1 MPLELHPMTT
11 ADTLSWT
18 RVRAIA
24 YYGPTH
30 DLLHTGPISESSMHG
45 VAEDRKREL
54 NKPNT
59 WHWKIVDTDLDPSSD
74 DSLDNGGRTIAI
86 SVWSMH
92 NIATKRVE
100 DGSYEASSIPAEKVD
115 EIPGFLPPELRL
127 DALGSLLKPLRAAQE
142 EVMGT
147 SSQYFK
153 LNQLAT
159 HPDHQGRGAAKLML
173 DWGMDKADEEGLVTY
188 LDATAT
194 GRLVYEK
201 RGFKLVKEI
210 EWDRVPWG
218 GEGKDWHGAMV
229 RQPVGH

>member
-159 HPDHQGRGAAKLML
+159 HPDHQGRGC
-173 DWGMDKADEEGLVTY
+173 
-188 LDATAT
+188 
-194 GRLVYEK
+194 
-201 RGFKLVKEI
+201 
-210 EWDRVPWG
+210 
-218 GEGKDWHGAMV
+218 
-229 RQPVGH
+229 

>member
-30 DLLHTGPISESSMHG
+30 DLLHTGPISESSILG

-54 NKPNT
+54 SKPNT

-74 DSLDNGGRTIAI
+74 DPPDNGGRTIAI

-92 NIATKRVE
+92 NVKAE
-100 DGSYEASSIPAEKVD
+100 EEGSNEAPSIPAEKVD
-115 EIPGFLPPELRL
+115 DKPGFLPPELRL
-127 DALGSLLKPLRAAQE
+127 DALGSLLGPLRAAQE
-142 EVMGT
+142 DIMGT
-147 SSQYFK
+147 ASQYFK
-153 LNQLAT
+153 LGQLAT
-159 HPDHQGRGAAKLML
+159 HPEHQGRGAARLML
-173 DWGMDKADEEGLVTY
+173 NWGLRKADEEGLVTY

-201 RGFKLVKEI
+201 RRFKLVKEI

-229 RQPVGH
+229 RQPVGQ